1 MNRPAYQPS
10 IYRSYS
16 GAANDER
23 DGEINHERWLV
34 SYADFMTLLMA
45 FFVVMYSI
53 SQISEQKYRVLS
65 ETFTQAFNPTSK
77 SEIVFQEGDPQ
88 LSHTLTPIDMEGH
101 ALQESPGNDANDVPE
116 TFVRIE
122 EQLSQSYQTLIEN
135 DLITVTGDERW
146 LQIELQS
153 AILFS
158 SGGAVLNEV
167 AESIIGELTATML
180 EHKNVIR
187 VEGFT
192 DDVPIQTPIFGSNW
206 ELSTARATA
215 VVRLMEEQG
224 VDPSRLA
231 AVGYGEHQPAASN
244 NTEEGRARNRRIVL
258 MVSTSEQLRPDAEQ
272 VEELEIDTGRFE
284 DAGGEGLISGLD
296 VSAQAQAEA
305 WFARLNVA
313 QADAISNAAEQAGDS
328 QITEVLEN
336 QITNP
341 AASELVNTLPLLPN
355 TTDEQSSPSVETE
368 QQAEDSSGLDIQIDP
383 LIPMQTPQ
391 ELETNPENRTRE
403 TVEGVKQVQLENG
416 AILFTSDQ

>member
-1 MNRPAYQPS
+1 MNRPAYQSS

-23 DGEINHERWLV
+23 DSEINHERWLV

-53 SQISEQKYRVLS
+53 SQVSEQKYRVLS

-77 SEIVFQEGDPQ
+77 SEIIFQEGDPQ
-88 LSHTLTPIDMEGH
+88 LSHTLTPIDMDGH

-122 EQLSQSYQTLIEN
+122 EQLTQSYQTLIEN

-158 SGGAVLNEV
+158 SGGAVLSEV
-167 AESIIGELTATML
+167 AESIIGEITATLL
-180 EHKNVIR
+180 EHKNVVR

-192 DDVPIQTPIFGSNW
+192 DDVPIQTALFGSNW

-224 VDPSRLA
+224 IDPSRMA

-272 VEELEIDTGRFE
+272 VEELEFDTSRFE
-284 DAGGEGLISGLD
+284 GTEGEGLVSGLD

-305 WFARLNVA
+305 WFARLNAA
-313 QADAISNAAEQAGDS
+313 QAEAVTNTDEQAGDS
-328 QITEVLEN
+328 QITEGLEN
-336 QITNP
+336 QAANP
-341 AASELVNTLPLLPN
+341 SVSELVDTLPLLPN
-355 TTDEQSSPSVETE
+355 ITDEQSSPSVETE
-368 QQAEDSSGLDIQIDP
+368 PQAEDSSGIDIQIDP
-383 LIPMQTPQ
+383 SVPAETAE
-391 ELETNPENRTRE
+391 ELETIPENNPRE